1 MDDGA
6 ETEGRSRKIASN
18 RQLDEGI
25 ESRDSNRRME
35 RNSLGIVDGRRPLSL
50 SVFKPV
56 SGQLIEQQDTFVT
69 SIYPKLW
76 V

>member
-1 MDDGA
+1 M
-6 ETEGRSRKIASN
+6 EGRSRKIAAN
-18 RQLDEGI
+18 RHLGEGI
-25 ESRDSNRRME
+25 ESRDSNGRME
-35 RNSLGIVDGRRPLSL
+35 RNSLGVVGGRRPLSL

-56 SGQLIEQQDTFVT
+56 SGQLIERQDAFVR